1 MGFLKCLSV
10 CSESGGAAGMQ
21 AQEVNCVRLQL
32 DQKWKPAGSLS
43 DSTQLC
49 SYILSTG
56 LIFFASFLSLNT
68 LHAGTAEA
76 RPYLGWGEL
85 PSYIHW
91 SRLD

>member
-21 AQEVNCVRLQL
+21 AQVNCVRLQL

-56 LIFFASFLSLNT
+56 LIFYFFASFLSLNT

-76 RPYLGWGEL
+76 RPY
-85 PSYIHW
+85 
-91 SRLD
+91 

>member
-43 DSTQLC
+43 DSTQMC
-49 SYILSTG
+49 SYILSAG
-56 LIFFASFLSLNT
+56 LIFYFLFFASFLSLNT

-76 RPYLGWGEL
+76 RPY
-85 PSYIHW
+85 
-91 SRLD
+91 